1 MSRADLLASMINN
14 AVELVLFLLAKLAF
28 IKVRV
33 YHERGR
39 EVLSFSLSLQLLNP

>member
-14 AVELVLFLLAKLAF
+14 AVELVLLAKLAF
-28 IKVRV
+28 IEVRV

>member
-1 MSRADLLASMINN
+1 MIRADLLASMINN
-14 AVELVLFLLAKLAF
+14 AVELVLLAKLAF